1 MAIPQWLSIT
11 IAALVIVFGGYR
23 LWLAVAGPSD
33 EERAKHRR
41 GMLAM
46 SRRSNGLVAI
56 LYFIV
61 GAALLASSF
70 GWTPWRTR
78 SAAPPTAPTDKPG
91 SGSVLPVTP

>member
-1 MAIPQWLSIT
+1 MAIPQWLSFT
-11 IAALVIVFGGYR
+11 IAGLVLLFGAYR
-23 LWLAVAGPSD
+23 MWIAVAGPSN

-61 GAALLASSF
+61 GGLLVASSF
-70 GWTPWRTR
+70 GWTPWR
-78 SAAPPTAPTDKPG
+78 SSPEPTAPTAPATPGG
-91 SGSVLPVTP
+91 SGLPLTP